1 MQTAVFG
8 REKHKS
14 VALFSLI
21 DLRSSDSD
29 SDKHVPC
36 LVQPEHNPEGETE
49 AFSKQFFSF

>member
-1 MQTAVFG
+1 MQTAAFG
-8 REKHKS
+8 REKQKS

-21 DLRSSDSD
+21 DLRSSDAD

-36 LVQPEHNPEGETE
+36 LVQPEHNPEDKTE

>member
-21 DLRSSDSD
+21 DLRSSDAD